1 MNLAKRSD
9 AAEPRQAAAASG
21 SGKPNPFGAAAPRDE
36 SAYQA
41 KREAEK
47 PAAKPAEKEVQ
58 QERKPRSN
66 PFGDATPTEIKEIEV
81 KTSAASDKKA
91 GAQGEGEDAKPA
103 EKPAEKKPEGRDW
116 GAARNSDNKSSQ
128 APKKVAPKAEAP
140 KAKAAAPPA
149 QKTKAKTKAP
159 ANAFDLLQ
167 GESGSD
173 EEDEE

>member
-1 MNLAKRSD
+1 M
-9 AAEPRQAAAASG
+9 G
-21 SGKPNPFGAAAPRDE
+21 
-36 SAYQA
+36 
-41 KREAEK
+41 
-47 PAAKPAEKEVQ
+47 
-58 QERKPRSN
+58 
-66 PFGDATPTEIKEIEV
+66 GDATWAEIKEIEV

-91 GAQGEGEDAKPA
+91 GAQGEGEDDKAA
-103 EKPAEKKPEGRDW
+103 EKPAAKPEGRDW

>member
-1 MNLAKRSD
+1 M
-9 AAEPRQAAAASG
+9 G
-21 SGKPNPFGAAAPRDE
+21 
-36 SAYQA
+36 
-41 KREAEK
+41 
-47 PAAKPAEKEVQ
+47 
-58 QERKPRSN
+58 
-66 PFGDATPTEIKEIEV
+66 GDATPTEIKEIEV

-128 APKKVAPKAEAP
+128 APKKEAP

-149 QKTKAKTKAP
+149 QKAKAKTKAP

-167 GESGSD
+167 GES
-173 EEDEE
+173 

>member
-1 MNLAKRSD
+1 M
-9 AAEPRQAAAASG
+9 G
-21 SGKPNPFGAAAPRDE
+21 
-36 SAYQA
+36 
-41 KREAEK
+41 
-47 PAAKPAEKEVQ
+47 
-58 QERKPRSN
+58 
-66 PFGDATPTEIKEIEV
+66 GDATPTEIKEIEV

-140 KAKAAAPPA
+140 KAK
-149 QKTKAKTKAP
+149 TKAP